1 MAELS
6 GAALLAVILIAVM
19 LFRLSVLEKRVS
31 ALAILDGK
39 LDALL
44 KHAGIEYNPYDN
56 LPEDVVQAI
65 QRGEKILAIKHY
77 REATG
82 AGLREAKE
90 FIEEV
95 QRRVGGGV

>member
-1 MAELS
+1 LS
-6 GAALLAVILIAVM
+6 GAALLAAILIAVM
-19 LFRLSVLEKRVS
+19 LFRLSALEKRVS

-65 QRGEKILAIKHY
+65 QRGEKILAS
-77 REATG
+77 G
-82 AGLREAKE
+82 
-90 FIEEV
+90 
-95 QRRVGGGV
+95 